1 MEIDLDRP
9 QTVYIVRNLDGKYCL
24 HFDEPYLEKNGRFHS
39 ASGQWSD
46 LEDFRWFLHGLN
58 KGEYLKY
65 TLNN

>member
-9 QTVYIVRNLDGKYCL
+9 QTVYIVRNLDGRYCL
-24 HFDEPYLEKNGRFHS
+24 HFDEPHLENGIFHS